1 MDLYKLIPERFLSV
15 GDPKWKVKGDF
26 VMFKKI
32 EHIPLCFIKDD
43 IVYVFLENKL
53 PKQVILL
60 TQNLMKLNLEFYFL
74 MPYCSNPKGVEDFH
88 YKNIKHYLLS
98 YSKEHFF
105 YGFNK
110 INFDIINNLVKW
122 SEKEEC
128 FDLIKEAHDEVLKEV
143 QYQTW
148 DYYAN
153 KKYFVYKQDIRE
165 EFRTMYR
172 EIVISKIL

>member
-1 MDLYKLIPERFLSV
+1 MDLNKLIPERFLSV

-60 TQNLMKLNLEFYFL
+60 TQNLMRLNLEFYFL
-74 MPYCSNPKGVEDFH
+74 MPDCSSPKGVEDFH

-98 YSKEHFF
+98 YSKDYFF

-122 SEKEEC
+122 SEKEDC
-128 FDLIKEAHDEVLKEV
+128 FDLIKEAHVEVLKEV
-143 QYQTW
+143 QYETW
-148 DYYAN
+148 DYYSN
-153 KKYFVYKQDIRE
+153 KKHFVYKQEIRE